1 MSSRLNQPLHP
12 QITAKPRR
20 SAWLL
25 SLALVLVLSQLGA
38 ITHSISHLQAEADES
53 HVVVDGG
60 CSLCTGYAQLLGAAP
75 APAIG
80 LPLLTVA
87 APQWPTLRA
96 ERVQAFAG
104 HHFRSR
110 APPLSPLTV

>member
-12 QITAKPRR
+12 QITAEPRR
-20 SAWLL
+20 LAWLL

-38 ITHSISHLQAEADES
+38 ITHSISHLQTETDES
-53 HVVVDGG
+53 RVVADGG

-75 APAIG
+75 VPAIG

-87 APQWPTLRA
+87 TPPRPTLRA
-96 ERVQAFAG
+96 ERVHAFAG